1 MHNKRHARTKKR
13 TQGRKGRPT
22 RPFPPNESR
31 SISRSAPLISPDEMD
46 VKLRFRKTAAL
57 TGVAGGGYVKLT
69 PNAAYDVDPALGS
82 TETYGFDEY
91 AALYSYYR
99 VISYSYHIQ
108 VSNASTTTPVNI
120 YVMNSNTDPTLSGT
134 NFSLYS
140 TNPYSQTRQLAKS
153 PASSS
158 SAQFRGH
165 HQVAKIL
172 GSKVVETD
180 DNYRSLTT
188 ANPSDLVW
196 LTMAVENIA
205 VTGGDANVNLS
216 YIIDV
221 TMSVRFYGRE
231 VDLTLAGLQ
240 KRLSLIATS
249 RREQSLKKRI
259 SSTDL
264 PRTLHQ

>member
-1 MHNKRHARTKKR
+1 MHTNRHKRSKPRHPR
-13 TQGRKGRPT
+13 RKGRPT
-22 RPFPPNESR
+22 RPFPRAENR
-31 SISRSAPLISPDEMD
+31 SISRSSPLVSPDEMD
-46 VKLRFRKTAAL
+46 VRLRFRKTAAL
-57 TGVAGGGYVKLT
+57 TGTAGGGYVKLQ
-69 PNAAYDVDPALGS
+69 PNAAYDVDPSLGS

-91 AALYSYYR
+91 AALYTYYR

-120 YVMNSNTDPTLSGT
+120 YVMNTNTDPTLAGT

-158 SAQFRGH
+158 STQFRGH

-172 GSKVVETD
+172 GSGVVETD
-180 DNYRSLTT
+180 DNFRSLTT
-188 ANPSDLVW
+188 GIPSDLTW
-196 LTMAVENIA
+196 LTMAVENVA

-221 TMSVRFYGRE
+221 TMNVRFYGRE

-240 KRLSLIATS
+240 KRLNLIANS
-249 RREQSLKKRI
+249 RRETQLKKRI
-259 SSTDL
+259 SSNDL
-264 PRTLHQ
+264 PRFTHQ